1 MIEYEWD
8 NAKYLL
14 NLEKHKA
21 DFIDARFIYE
31 HEHKITLQIM
41 RDNEMRYMDIA
52 PLENRLMVLIYVIRN
67 STIRIISFRK
77 AHNPKE
83 INLYNQIRNND

>member
-8 NAKYLL
+8 SQKYLI

-21 DFIDARFIYE
+21 DFIDAKFIYE
-31 HEHKITLQIM
+31 NVDKITLSTM

-52 PLENRLMVLIYVIRN
+52 PLNNRLMVVIYVVRN
-67 STIRIISFRK
+67 HKIRIISFRK

-83 INLYNQIRNND
+83 IDLYNKIRNND

>member
-8 NAKYLL
+8 EAKYLS

-21 DFIDARFIYE
+21 DFKDARDIYE
-31 HEHKITLQIM
+31 HKDKITFEHI
-41 RDNEMRYMDIA
+41 RDDEMRYMDIA
-52 PLENRLMVLIYVIRN
+52 PFKGRLMVLIYVIRN
-67 STIRIISFRK
+67 QKIRIISFRK

-83 INLYNQIRNND
+83 IDLYINCINEK

>member
-8 NAKYLL
+8 SAKYLL

-21 DFIDARFIYE
+21 DFIDGKFIYE
-31 HEHKITLQIM
+31 HECKITLQNM
-41 RDNEMRYMDIA
+41 RDGEMRYMDIA
-52 PLENRLMVLIYVIRN
+52 PLNDRLMVLIYVVRGGI
-67 STIRIISFRK
+67 IRIISFRK

-83 INLYNQIRNND
+83 IDLYNQTRKDD